1 MTRNTTNS
9 LFFTRN
15 GSLEKGKIRLHWTI
29 WILSNPREIVKRETR
44 NENVSASSWGGGGHC
59 FESEIYTCR
68 GLGADAGAFLVQPML
83 TRPDLLGQSPS
94 LGTFLLPILCVCFC
108 VYFFHQFFCVCFF
121 FVFRFVDLSF
131 LLWLL
136 GSVTV
141 WAENQLPLM
150 LPHIRAV
157 NMGYSIERDLARSS
171 QKKNQNKFIY
181 SKTVPTRWRE
191 SVRNL

>member
-1 MTRNTTNS
+1 MGAWR
-9 LFFTRN
+9 
-15 GSLEKGKIRLHWTI
+15 KGKYVSIEPFEYFPIPEKSW
-29 WILSNPREIVKRETR
+29 NEKRETR
-44 NENVSASSWGGGGHC
+44 TFLPLLGGGGGHC

-171 QKKNQNKFIY
+171 QKKKSKQIY
-181 SKTVPTRWRE
+181 LFKNSAYSMKRISEELVDCIYIPNSW
-191 SVRNL
+191 